1 MKKYKKCFLK
11 DAIPIRI
18 KKDFKTMEKL
28 FVFLEK
34 KNNFKVDPLKGLII
48 LLLKKEREEEI
59 EIKLG
64 FVGEK
69 EKREEDMESNS
80 SEEWGKI
87 ENI

>member
-1 MKKYKKCFLK
+1 
-11 DAIPIRI
+11 
-18 KKDFKTMEKL
+18 MEKL